1 MIVHHTHT
9 FSVEAMQ
16 EKESPTEQPYSILPV
31 SYTHLWEFDRPKK
44 SKLHPTMKTL
54 PLIAYPIRMSSQENG
69 IILDL
74 FGGSGSTLIA
84 SEQTNRICYT
94 QELDPKY
101 ASAIIRRYIAAV
113 GSADG
118 VYVLRNGVKYPCS
131 EVHEF
136 SADELNIQDSNV
148 NDAQRGRE

>member
-1 MIVHHTHT
+1 MTGVQTC
-9 FSVEAMQ
+9 A
-16 EKESPTEQPYSILPV
+16 LPI
-31 SYTHLWEFDRPKK
+31 S
-44 SKLHPTMKTL
+44 
-54 PLIAYPIRMSSQENG
+54 
-69 IILDL
+69 
-74 FGGSGSTLIA
+74 
-84 SEQTNRICYT
+84 
-94 QELDPKY
+94 
-101 ASAIIRRYIAAV
+101 V